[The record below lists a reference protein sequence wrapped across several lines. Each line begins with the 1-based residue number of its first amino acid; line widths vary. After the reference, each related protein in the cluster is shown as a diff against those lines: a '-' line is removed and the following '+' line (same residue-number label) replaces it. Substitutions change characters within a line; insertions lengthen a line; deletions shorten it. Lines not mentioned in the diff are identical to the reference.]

1 MTPSW
6 TASAWP
12 MMTLTG
18 VRNSWAISA
27 VIWRRNSVERTNS
40 AFIRLNEA
48 ASSPSSSR
56 LRTGTSCF
64 NWPAETAW
72 VAAVNSRIGRVRV
85 RESRKA
91 SSKPTAMTP
100 MALNVYNLHHT
111 IQESRL
117 SRVHVNGR
125 LPGHHGPDDFPI
137 YFYGDAILNVRL
149 WQQVANM
156 IARSLQAQH
165 DCCHPPGKRTA
176 RLLKTSAAEKPV
188 REPAGQHPHHSR
200 FRFYYNNLPMQ

>member
-6 TASAWP
+6 TASACP

-27 VIWRRNSVERTNS
+27 VICRRNSVERTSS

-64 NWPAETAW
+64 NWPAETAC

-91 SSKPTAMTP
+91 SSSPTAMTP
-100 MALNVYNLHHT
+100 MALSVIYLPDAV
-111 IQESRL
+111 QESRL
-117 SRVHVNGR
+117 SRVHGNGG
-125 LPGHHGPDDFPI
+125 LPGHHGPHDLPI
-137 YFYGDAILNVRL
+137 YFYRAAVLNDRL
-149 WQQVANM
+149 RQQVANIIANPCQHDM
-156 IARSLQAQH
+156 IAAIHQGKE
-165 DCCHPPGKRTA
+165 PPA
-176 RLLKTSAAEKPV
+176 FPKTSAAEEPV
-188 REPAGQHPHHSR
+188 RGPAGRTSTPFQVP
-200 FRFYYNNLPMQ
+200 FLL

>member
-6 TASAWP
+6 TASACP

-18 VRNSWAISA
+18 VRNSCAISA
-27 VIWRRNSVERTNS
+27 VICRRNSVERTNA

-64 NWPAETAW
+64 NWPAEMAW

-100 MALNVYNLHHT
+100 IALSVYTCITL
-111 IQESRL
+111 IQEIRL

-125 LPGHHGPDDFPI
+125 LPGHHGPHDLSI
-137 YFYGDAILNVRL
+137 YFYGVAILNDP
-149 WQQVANM
+149 
-156 IARSLQAQH
+156 IAATGRQHYRQSLPAQH
-165 DCCHPPGKRTA
+165 DCCYPPGKRTA
-176 RLLKTSAAEKPV
+176 RLLKTSAVEKLV
-188 REPAGQHPHHSR
+188 REPAVPHPHPSQVP
-200 FRFYYNNLPMQ
+200 FLL